1 MFAIQGL
8 YAQTVFVIDQLP
20 EHTPQGDSFFLAG
33 IFNEWDAADT
43 DYRFEQGADG
53 KYYTKPKTFKDAT
66 ISFLITRGSWE
77 TVETG
82 SKGVPIVTRKL
93 SFTNAR
99 DTVVMQVEDWSDT
112 GFIENPVQRVTIKLV
127 EIPENT
133 PPDAPIYIAGNFN
146 GWVPGDKRYRL
157 DKAED
162 GTFSVQVPVYWTQL
176 AYKFTR
182 GNWHTV
188 EGKAYGRPRLDRV
201 SQIDA
206 DPYREP
212 VVARIMHWEDQS
224 SGLFNPYTL
233 ILILTAIQGIL
244 LILIINS
251 YENNNRNA
259 NRILSILLFLISFVL
274 LSRVSIYDRDV
285 YKLFPRLSLLPDLVY
300 FLYAPLFMVYI
311 KRLLKTPG
319 EKRRR
324 LWLHFIPFALQ
335 VLVYIPLLFEPV
347 HLFIDRGL
355 SQLYPSTLYIT
366 IGGVALLFNMWYWF
380 NLRFIIARYLK
391 NVEDTY
397 STDQNIVYLNNI
409 MALKA
414 ICLGLWLITYIIG
427 AVGYAIGHDFKGLT
441 SALVDTTW
449 VVFSLTVYLLG
460 YFAIKQPEI
469 FKIHEKAEH
478 ETAKL
483 TLNDVEIVHLKEE
496 LKNAMEAD
504 KAYLN
509 PSLNLPELA
518 QQINSNVHMLSRAI
532 NEGFDKNFRD
542 FVNYY
547 RVMDFIDR
555 AKQGDYKNQTFLGIA
570 LDVGFNSKSSFNRSF
585 KKITGK
591 SPRDYFNTI
600 E

>member
-1 MFAIQGL
+1 M
-8 YAQTVFVIDQLP
+8 
-20 EHTPQGDSFFLAG
+20 
-33 IFNEWDAADT
+33 
-43 DYRFEQGADG
+43 
-53 KYYTKPKTFKDAT
+53 
-66 ISFLITRGSWE
+66 
-77 TVETG
+77 
-82 SKGVPIVTRKL
+82 
-93 SFTNAR
+93 
-99 DTVVMQVEDWSDT
+99 
-112 GFIENPVQRVTIKLV
+112 
-127 EIPENT
+127 
-133 PPDAPIYIAGNFN
+133 
-146 GWVPGDKRYRL
+146 
-157 DKAED
+157 
-162 GTFSVQVPVYWTQL
+162 
-176 AYKFTR
+176 
-182 GNWHTV
+182 
-188 EGKAYGRPRLDRV
+188 
-201 SQIDA
+201 
-206 DPYREP
+206 
-212 VVARIMHWEDQS
+212 
-224 SGLFNPYTL
+224 
-233 ILILTAIQGIL
+233 
-244 LILIINS
+244 
-251 YENNNRNA
+251 
-259 NRILSILLFLISFVL
+259 LFLISFAL

-300 FLYAPLFMVYI
+300 FLYAPLFMIYI

-414 ICLGLWLITYIIG
+414 ICLALWLVTYIIG
-427 AVGYAIGHDFKGLT
+427 AVGYAIDQDFKGLT

-469 FKIHEKAEH
+469 FKIHEKVEL

-483 TLNDVEIVHLKEE
+483 ALDDVEIVHLKEE

-504 KAYLN
+504 KAYLD

-591 SPRDYFNTI
+591 SPRDYFNTV